1 MGVPPVVHSC
11 LSGRLAYRVPAFCGL
26 WSMWT
31 ARKII
36 AIVMG
41 IVGVLLIARG
51 VWGGVWPLSVQL
63 LAGIALLAFAV
74 IRWKYYN

>member
-31 ARKII
+31 ARRII
-36 AIVMG
+36 TVIMG
-41 IVGVLLIARG
+41 VVALLLIARG
-51 VWGGVWPLSVQL
+51 VWGGVYPFSIQL
-63 LAGIALLAFAV
+63 IAGVFLLILAVL
-74 IRWKYYN
+74 RWRYVK

>member
-1 MGVPPVVHSC
+1 MVDSG
-11 LSGRLAYRVPAFCGL
+11 LSGRLANRVPAFCGL

-41 IVGVLLIARG
+41 VVGVLLIARG